1 MSINEF
7 YNNKK
12 ILITGHTGFKGAWL
26 TLFLHHLGA
35 KICGISLDP
44 KTKDDF
50 FVVNEI
56 DHLCDSFISNILD
69 FNFLKQKIDEFQPD
83 VIFHLAAQPLVRYSY
98 INPLETFQTNVIGTA
113 NLLEALKV
121 INTKCAVVV
130 ITTDKVYENKEWQY
144 PYRENDRL
152 GGKDPYSAS
161 KACTE
166 LTVSS
171 FRHSFYH
178 PDKMEQHGIAIAT
191 ARAGNVIGG
200 GDWSNDRL
208 LPDIIKSIRDIKK
221 IIIRNPLAVRPWQ
234 HVLEPLYGYLLLA
247 TKLYDSPIKF
257 SSEWNFG
264 PFPEDVRNVKE
275 VVESAI
281 SILGKGSYEVEVE
294 QNAFHEATLLS
305 LDISKVI
312 NDLQWKPMLRT
323 DDAIEW
329 TISWYKEYFQNK
341 QNIKKYSTD
350 SIQNYLTKLDLKI

>member
-144 PYRENDRL
+144 PYREIDRL

-178 PDKMEQHGIAIAT
+178 PDKIEQHGIAIAT

-200 GDWSNDRL
+200 GDWSEDRL
-208 LPDIIKSIRDIKK
+208 LPDIIKSISSEKT
-221 IIIRNPLAVRPWQ
+221 IIIRNPSAIRPWQ

-247 TKLYDSPIKF
+247 MNLYNAPNKF

-264 PFPEDVRNVKE
+264 PYPDDVKNVKE
-275 VVESAI
+275 VVETAI
-281 SILGKGSYEVEVE
+281 SILGKGTYEVNVE
-294 QNAFHEATLLS
+294 KNAMHEATLLR

-312 NDLQWKPMLRT
+312 NELQWRPMLQT
-323 DDAIEW
+323 NEAIKW
-329 TISWYKEYFQNK
+329 TIEWYKEFFQNK
-341 QNIKKYSTD
+341 NNIKKYSSD
-350 SIQNYLTKLDLKI
+350 SILNYLAMVKL